1 VDDKLYTKYTS
12 YTYLNCSAPYNSD
25 FALADGGCTA
35 IFACDNYDGVALTG
49 LQIKSAFDYMH
60 DFDGVGICGSAY
72 FDNGCHITTDYCYG
86 CITTVD
92 DVSYAPDVCERRSK
106 LKDRDVLEV
115 PSPNMSK
122 DLETAIAL
130 QRRVPPTVPQASCE
144 PWQVGGDVDGLGVFV
159 GGNFFIFCSSKQS

>member
-1 VDDKLYTKYTS
+1 
-12 YTYLNCSAPYNSD
+12 
-25 FALADGGCTA
+25 
-35 IFACDNYDGVALTG
+35 
-49 LQIKSAFDYMH
+49 M
-60 DFDGVGICGSAY
+60 
-72 FDNGCHITTDYCYG
+72 
-86 CITTVD
+86 
-92 DVSYAPDVCERRSK
+92 SYAPDVCERRSK

-159 GGNFFIFCSSKQS
+159 GGYFFIFCSSKQS